1 MPAAT
6 SAGGSAGA
14 ATGLECLVVEVPS
27 RPNPPITLTR
37 PTDGALLG
45 DVLVLLAV
53 IGLIYLVAKKLT
65 QRPVVL
71 TSVLLA
77 FVFYVLVDQRWWN
90 TAKVVVD
97 EAGVSVT
104 PHIGAE
110 TSLTWS
116 RIHGARCGS
125 GHLFPVFQDDATLV
139 LDGLD
144 EGGNKV
150 EIAISRF
157 LDRFSEIPA
166 FVTTHLPRSRPTPRE
181 E

>member
-1 MPAAT
+1 MANPA
-6 SAGGSAGA
+6 SGS
-14 ATGLECLVVEVPS
+14 ATGLECLVVEVPA

-71 TSVLLA
+71 TSVVLA
-77 FVFYVLVDQRWWN
+77 FVFYVLVDARWWN
-90 TAKVVVD
+90 TAQVVVD
-97 EAGVSVT
+97 ETGVRAT

-110 TSLTWS
+110 TFLAWS
-116 RIHGARCGS
+116 RIHGARCSS
-125 GHLFPVFQDDATLV
+125 GHLFPIFQDDATLV

-144 EGGNKV
+144 EAGNKV

-157 LDRFSEIPA
+157 LDRYSEIPA
-166 FVTTHLPRSRPTPRE
+166 FVTTHIPRSRPISRPISHE
-181 E
+181 EE